1 MTDRDRLTA
10 LPGILVLMGCVTL
23 AFAPSSSTAAVNT
36 IYQPPA
42 GWHRTQYLARGLGAW
57 VDPANGQTITV
68 EATNYGGTID
78 QFMNVRLGEI
88 SYIPG
93 SQVGGRQKTSVCR
106 HHPAAYI
113 TYEAPQNGAPTI
125 FEEML
130 AVYNGVAYQATY
142 ARSPSQPSLYE
153 ARQSLTTLCG
163 GIVPQAQPSARTQ
176 QLYRTSAPQTPYL
189 GPSQAP
195 QSLGTAAPTVT
206 PTYGP

>member
-1 MTDRDRLTA
+1 MTDRDRISA
-10 LPGILVLMGCVTL
+10 LFGILVLMGCAAL
-23 AFAPSSSTAAVNT
+23 ALVPSSSSAAVNYV
-36 IYQPPA
+36 YQPPP

-57 VDPANGQTITV
+57 IDPANGQTITV
-68 EATNYGGTID
+68 EATNYGGTLD
-78 QFMNVRLGEI
+78 QFTRVKLGEI

-93 SQVGGRQKTSVCR
+93 SKVGAAQGASVCR
-106 HHPAAYI
+106 HHPANYI

-130 AVYNGVAYQATY
+130 AVYSGVAYQATY
-142 ARSPSQPSLYE
+142 ARNASQPSLFE

-195 QSLGTAAPTVT
+195 ETLGPAAPTVT